1 MERGRLLKFG
11 GLAAGVIL
19 ILFGIGSLW
28 LSIDSRMTVEDE
40 LSAEH
45 IVGSP
50 DMSPEG
56 IAPAIDEAGLEG
68 VTIPDCDVA
77 GEAIDNGDE
86 ARCFAQYMRIHALES
101 SGGLTYAEMGRFV
114 SADDP
119 SNPAGTSDEAAAQKD
134 AARQS
139 GRQRRPQHMGDRD
152 RPLDRAQH
160 VLHGLADL
168 ALWHR
173 RRDRAHTHRD
183 RALDP
188 RARRLQQTRPGHSVV
203 VTSIDPGSPPR
214 RGRRAQRPKSAD
226 RTQFC
231 AQERQ

>member
-1 MERGRLLKFG
+1 MDLVLSRLAAKRRKGCEMERGRLLKFG

-77 GEAIDNGDE
+77 GEAIDTGDE

-134 AARQS
+134 ADGNPVANAARNTWVTETALSTALNMSYMASQIS
-139 GRQRRPQHMGDRD
+139 LFGIVVGIA
-152 RPLDRAQH
+152 LI
-160 VLHGLADL
+160 LTGIGLLIL
-168 ALWHR
+168 AL
-173 RRDRAHTHRD
+173 AVFN
-183 RALDP
+183 
-188 RARRLQQTRPGHSVV
+188 RPDQATAS
-203 VTSIDPGSPPR
+203 
-214 RGRRAQRPKSAD
+214 
-226 RTQFC
+226 
-231 AQERQ
+231 